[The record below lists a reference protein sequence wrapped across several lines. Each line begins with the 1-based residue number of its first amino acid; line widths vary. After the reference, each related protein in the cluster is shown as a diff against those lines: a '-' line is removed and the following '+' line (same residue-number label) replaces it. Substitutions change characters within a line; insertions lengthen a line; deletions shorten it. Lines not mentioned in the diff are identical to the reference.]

1 MQFMATFLNTPAFG
15 AFLTNIR
22 LFCGNVSR
30 EDFARQGGP
39 SERHQQ
45 NAESGKDMTITV
57 GFLSQCG
64 EAADQITRGRYNF
77 KAEFLPAVA
86 AAYSAAEKHP
96 GVLEWDSEVLYPGA
110 GFNLGRDFPREH
122 ALTAGKLS
130 YPSVV
135 AGAELRSLAHYFA
148 QTVDDAVF
156 VKTLMSVASRHKA
169 LTLVPWSVAD
179 AADIVDKN
187 PFPSHMT
194 CRVGLAE
201 GQGYDRVTIDPLAD
215 VRSLEGAYRRAAKFG
230 AAGADRAYL
239 AWAILLANADAAT
252 TGAAP
257 MDCWMSLF
265 DANTSKNINRWED
278 LLRKVHTDTKLAP
291 TVYVSDILNKANAF
305 ILPWAEE
312 WLVARGLNIV
322 AVDGEPPIVGWGLAP
337 QYKQYTDSVPDRDYG
352 GARMWFYDETSL
364 PTLPAILRDQRVA
377 NLVLQT
383 TSLTASESQAPEY
396 IWCPVGAGDGHVVV
410 QEAATG
416 RWYAAQ
422 LF

>member
-1 MQFMATFLNTPAFG
+1 MATFLNTPAFG
-15 AFLTNIR
+15 EFLTNIR

-30 EDFARQGGP
+30 DDFARQGGP

-135 AGAELRSLAHYFA
+135 AGAEPRSLAHYFA

-215 VRSLEGAYRRAAKFG
+215 VSSLEGAYRRAAKFG
-230 AAGADRAYL
+230 AEGADRAHL
-239 AWAILLANADAAT
+239 AWAILLANADAAAT
-252 TGAAP
+252 SEAP
-257 MDCWMSLF
+257 MTSWMSLF
-265 DANTSKNINRWED
+265 DPTSTAASDRWSE
-278 LLRKVHTDTKLAP
+278 LLKKLQTETKLAP
-291 TVYVSDILNKANAF
+291 TISITDIRSRANRF

-312 WLVARGLNIV
+312 WLVATGLHILTIS
-322 AVDGEPPIVGWGLAP
+322 GTEGPEVGWGLARQSKP
-337 QYKQYTDSVPDRDYG
+337 SNDSVPDRDYA
-352 GARMWFYDETSL
+352 GARMWFYDEPSL

-377 NLVLQT
+377 NLVLQP
-383 TSLTASESQAPEY
+383 TSLSAAESQAPEF